1 MDTKNFIEL
10 RMSTNGIIAVR
21 DGMSLRLISVNMNQG
36 MYISTF
42 ELKIDGFTFG
52 INTDLH
58 PLTRDQ
64 GEWSISWMWGIQD
77 GGDMLD
83 KANIE
88 KMEFDTSW
96 IFEAMNALM
105 DRHEE
110 IHRSKKFL
118 S

>member
-1 MDTKNFIEL
+1 M
-10 RMSTNGIIAVR
+10 
-21 DGMSLRLISVNMNQG
+21 
-36 MYISTF
+36 STF
-42 ELKIDGFTFG
+42 ELKIDGCTFG

-64 GEWSISWMWGIQD
+64 GEWSISWMWGIRD

-83 KANIE
+83 ETSVAE
-88 KMEFDTSW
+88 MDFDTPW

-105 DRHEE
+105 DRYEE